1 MNSENKGYTLAVE
14 NGRLQRKQEKIFL
27 KPMVL
32 YIPQQAVEAV
42 NGLLSDLPD
51 DNLEGEFVL
60 TVTNNNNGVSVDK
73 SFSSLAALRDPL
85 TAADAVKELINIV
98 RGYESDEETNVCGWS
113 GRYPAAG
120 WPLSPEAI
128 CPTSHSRSAIISPRC
143 AAASVVTR

>member
-85 TAADAVKELINIV
+85 AAADAVKELINIV
-98 RGYESDEETNVCGWS
+98 RGYASDEETNVCGW
-113 GRYPAAG
+113 
-120 WPLSPEAI
+120 
-128 CPTSHSRSAIISPRC
+128 
-143 AAASVVTR
+143 